1 MKAEKTLPLL
11 QVFSWIIY
19 VGICIKTGTI
29 IISYLVSAFI
39 NPQASADLGLSLD
52 LSSLMEFNPLY
63 YHFMLTWVIAIWM
76 LKASIMYQVIQIFK
90 KLKLVQP
97 FTEEVYSHIYKM
109 SQLALSTGL
118 LSYGAYTYSRWIS
131 KFGVDLSNLQEFIS
145 GRAEFLFMAAILF
158 VISQVFKRGI
168 EIQSESELTI

>member
-1 MKAEKTLPLL
+1 
-11 QVFSWIIY
+11 
-19 VGICIKTGTI
+19 
-29 IISYLVSAFI
+29 
-39 NPQASADLGLSLD
+39 
-52 LSSLMEFNPLY
+52 
-63 YHFMLTWVIAIWM
+63 
-76 LKASIMYQVIQIFK
+76 MYQVIHIFN

-118 LSYGAYTYSRWIS
+118 LSYGAYIYSRWIS
-131 KFGVDLSNLQEFIS
+131 KFEVDLANLQEFIS

-168 EIQSESELTI
+168 EIQAESELTI